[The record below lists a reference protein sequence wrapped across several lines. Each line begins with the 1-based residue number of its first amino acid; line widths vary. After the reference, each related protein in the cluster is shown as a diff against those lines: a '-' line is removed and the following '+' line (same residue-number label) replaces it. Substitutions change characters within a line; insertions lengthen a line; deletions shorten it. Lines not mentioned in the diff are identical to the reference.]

1 MTTDR
6 SPDFPEMLLKKFAN
20 SIADGWMSGF
30 ERIFFL
36 AKRGRIG
43 SAKAFNNAPKPMTTI
58 DNPRRADAIRPYRLW
73 AGASKTVLLLEIA

>member
-30 ERIFFL
+30 GRIFFL

-58 DNPRRADAIRPYRLW
+58 DNPEGRMQSAPTGYGLARRKRYYY
-73 AGASKTVLLLEIA
+73 